1 MDNTLKKILLCITIF
16 ISVSSVNFIF
26 AENNEEVYL
35 KEDKLILESLG
46 DNLSYTPHTENV
58 NLDYLYQM
66 IQQQRCA
73 IDIAKNLL
81 NNGGENEDVAQI
93 AKDTIKKQTITIA
106 NMENL
111 MEKLINNLTQDKV
124 SEEKYLKEYET
135 TVKEMM
141 SNLQSLKPTG
151 NVDKNF
157 LQEIIVHNQGTINIS
172 NLIIKYTNNNE
183 IKKIAEELKN
193 QQPETQNLKKI
204 FESIK

>member
-1 MDNTLKKILLCITIF
+1 
-16 ISVSSVNFIF
+16 
-26 AENNEEVYL
+26 
-35 KEDKLILESLG
+35 
-46 DNLSYTPHTENV
+46 
-58 NLDYLYQM
+58 
-66 IQQQRCA
+66 
-73 IDIAKNLL
+73 
-81 NNGGENEDVAQI
+81 
-93 AKDTIKKQTITIA
+93 
-106 NMENL
+106 

-135 TVKEMM
+135 TVKEIMF
-141 SNLQSLKPTG
+141 NLQSLKPTG

>member
-1 MDNTLKKILLCITIF
+1 
-16 ISVSSVNFIF
+16 
-26 AENNEEVYL
+26 EN
-35 KEDKLILESLG
+35 
-46 DNLSYTPHTENV
+46 NLSYTHHTENV

-81 NNGGENEDVAQI
+81 NNGGENEEVAQI

-111 MEKLINNLTQDKV
+111 MQTLINNLTQDKV
-124 SEEKYLKEYET
+124 SEEKYLQEYEK
-135 TVKEMM
+135 TVKDMM
-141 SNLQSLKPTG
+141 SNLQNLKPRG

-172 NLIIKYTNNNE
+172 NLIIKYTDNNE

-193 QQPETQNLKKI
+193 QQPATENLKKI